1 MGAEAQL
8 SELNLVL
15 PPAPQPAGFY
25 KPIVVINQ
33 AAYLSGHMPI
43 LPDGTMMTGRLGDE
57 VDQQHGYQA
66 ARQTGLNMLA
76 TLKNRLG
83 SLDRV
88 DRVVKIFGMV
98 FATPDF
104 DQHPAVINGCSELF
118 AQVFGPDRGVGAR
131 SAAGTV
137 SLPAK
142 ISVEIEAIFEI
153 K

>member
-1 MGAEAQL
+1 MDAEAQL

-25 KPIVVINQ
+25 KPIVVIDQ

-43 LPDGTMMTGRLGDE
+43 LPDGTMMTGRVGDE

-66 ARQTGLNMLA
+66 ARQTGLNMLS
-76 TLKNRLG
+76 TLKNHLG
-83 SLDRV
+83 SLHRV
-88 DRVVKIFGMV
+88 DRVVKISGMV
-98 FATPDF
+98 FAAPDF

-118 AQVFGPDRGVGAR
+118 AQVFGPDRGVGVR
-131 SAAGTV
+131 SAAGMV
-137 SLPAK
+137 SLPAN

>member
-1 MGAEAQL
+1 MSIEAKL
-8 SELNLVL
+8 EEMNLTL
-15 PPAPQPAGFY
+15 PPPPPQGGVY
-25 KPIVVINQ
+25 QSMLLVGDH
-33 AAYLSGHMPI
+33 AYFSGHVP
-43 LPDGTMMTGRLGDE
+43 LLADGTMMTGRLGDE

-131 SAAGTV
+131 CAAGTV